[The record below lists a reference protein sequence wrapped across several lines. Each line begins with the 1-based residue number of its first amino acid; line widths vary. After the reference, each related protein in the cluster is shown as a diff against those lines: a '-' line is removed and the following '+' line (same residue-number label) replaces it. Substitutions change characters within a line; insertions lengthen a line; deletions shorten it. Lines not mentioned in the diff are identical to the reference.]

1 MNLLQSG
8 NNDNYKQ
15 EPLLHWGRLQAS
27 LCAKTRYV
35 KQTNAHLVSQ
45 YIFCEGAECTIF
57 NQANYIYRLYEM
69 QAPTTLKMKTFMFY
83 TRKQVSVCKAWTFH
97 DQFRSFLAEIV
108 SVLERSRNSFQ
119 MIKTY
124 LYRRTKSFLTL
135 WQYTT
140 SLNRPYFLTH
150 LYSLELLIIP
160 L

>member
-45 YIFCEGAECTIF
+45 YIFCEGTECTIF

-83 TRKQVSVCKAWTFH
+83 TRKQYPFVKHGHFMINFAVSWLRLC
-97 DQFRSFLAEIV
+97 QCLN
-108 SVLERSRNSFQ
+108 VLEILSKWYKPIS
-119 MIKTY
+119 IGG
-124 LYRRTKSFLTL
+124 
-135 WQYTT
+135 
-140 SLNRPYFLTH
+140 LTH
-150 LYSLELLIIP
+150 S
-160 L
+160 